1 MEHDHL
7 AVMQEMS
14 KPKSAAWYE
23 EREQGTPTAR
33 CKFAP
38 ERKVFSSSRFSRA
51 EIISSIN
58 RLH

>member
-14 KPKSAAWYE
+14 KPKSAVSYE
-23 EREQGTPTAR
+23 EREQGTQTAR

-38 ERKVFSSSRFSRA
+38 EQ
-51 EIISSIN
+51 
-58 RLH
+58 